1 MSRKC
6 LLSNSITDTN
16 QQTNAADDI
25 DTHTRFLCIVAAPS
39 RNQNSFFSSSICI
52 YIYTCVLAFDKVEL
66 FLCIA
71 EQYSEKNSLLSFA
84 QHTRELGEESVES
97 NDNAQCAS
105 VYIYIYRRTR
115 RLLLFA
121 SLAIGICT
129 HSFITRFSFSYSFFF
144 FPSCLLDVQL
154 VDR

>member
-1 MSRKC
+1 MYV
-6 LLSNSITDTN
+6 
-16 QQTNAADDI
+16 
-25 DTHTRFLCIVAAPS
+25 CI
-39 RNQNSFFSSSICI
+39 
-52 YIYTCVLAFDKVEL
+52 LAFDKVEL

-71 EQYSEKNSLLSFA
+71 EQDSEKNSLLSFT

-105 VYIYIYRRTR
+105 VYIYTRTR

-129 HSFITRFSFSYSFFF
+129 HSFIHLFYSSRDFLFLLMPIGCTSRRQMSSKVTCLTRN
-144 FPSCLLDVQL
+144 VI
-154 VDR
+154 